1 MKICFDRKLFAAK
14 HFVAL
19 LCFLV
24 LSLSLPPQMIF
35 AEEAQKVDRT
45 PEPYTKEEFPLW
57 VRELRRFEILTFGS
71 LPLVTMLSFWTY
83 DISRSIKH
91 PGDERYYPWP
101 MKKPVVAIPLTS
113 SEQKKIFF
121 TAVGISVGIALT
133 DICIRAIIRSV
144 REKKMLKENI
154 LHDDSIQLEPIP
166 EN

>member
-35 AEEAQKVDRT
+35 AEEAQQVDRT

-57 VRELRRFEILTFGS
+57 VREL
-71 LPLVTMLSFWTY
+71 LSFWTY

-101 MKKPVVAIPLTS
+101 MKKPGVAIPLTS